1 MKTIFS
7 FVFIF
12 CIYIVSVMSQEVDLS
27 LFAPLEVE
35 VTNFE
40 NVPQKGE
47 NIIFEGINSDLMYSG
62 TTNSEG
68 KFNLFIKGGE
78 TYLIKIKSIGK
89 DTDYSTFEV
98 PKLDKDRTYSTSN
111 LIIQFELPRTFT
123 LDNVHFNSGKAELTK
138 SSYSEINELLE
149 YMKIKEDLVIE
160 IAGHTDDVGED
171 EYNMDLSGRRANSV
185 KDYLISNGISPD
197 RIIAK
202 GYGESQPIASNE
214 TPEGRQKNRRTEVRI
229 IKE

>member
-1 MKTIFS
+1 MKTFFS
-7 FVFIF
+7 FVLIF
-12 CIYIVSVMSQEVDLS
+12 YICSVSVMSQEVDLS
-27 LFAPLEVE
+27 QFAPLEVE
-35 VTNFE
+35 LTNFK

-68 KFNLFIKGGE
+68 KFDLVIKGGE

-98 PKLDKDRTYSTSN
+98 PKLDKDRMYSKSN
-111 LIIQFELPRTFT
+111 LLIQFELPKTFT
-123 LDNVHFNSGKAELTK
+123 LDNVQFNSGKAELTR

-171 EYNMDLSGRRANSV
+171 EYNMDLSERRAKSV
-185 KDYLISNGISPD
+185 NDYLVSNGISPE
-197 RIIAK
+197 RITAK
-202 GYGESQPIASNE
+202 GYGATQPIASNE
-214 TPEGRQKNRRTEVRI
+214 IPEGRQKNRRTEVRI
-229 IKE
+229 LEE

>member
-12 CIYIVSVMSQEVDLS
+12 CICIVSVMSQDVDSS

-47 NIIFEGINSDLMYSG
+47 SIIFEGVNSDLMYSG

-68 KFNLFIKGGE
+68 KFDLIIKGGE

-98 PKLDKDRTYSTSN
+98 PKLDKGRTYSTSN
-111 LIIQFELPRTFT
+111 LLIQFELPRTFT

-160 IAGHTDDVGED
+160 IAGHTDNVGED
-171 EYNMDLSGRRANSV
+171 EYNMDLSERRAKSV
-185 KDYLISNGISPD
+185 KNYLVSNGISPE

-214 TPEGRQKNRRTEVRI
+214 IPEGRQKNRRTEVRI
-229 IKE
+229 LEE